1 MPSQSPRR
9 HLKQHLNQHLNQ
21 HLVLMGLRASGKT
34 TLGRA
39 VAHALGA
46 NFIDLD
52 DCTRSLLGAATVR
65 EAFATAGE
73 ARFREAETRALAE
86 VLGQPPQV
94 IALGGGTPTAP
105 GAADLLAAARRSNR
119 AFLVFLDPPLE
130 VLAARLKAET
140 GDRPSLTGLGVV
152 EEIGVVAE
160 TRRPLYAALTDLR
173 VPEALD
179 AASFVSI
186 ITSQVGSDSSSSD

>member
-1 MPSQSPRR
+1 MPSSPLRR
-9 HLKQHLNQHLNQ
+9 

-39 VAHALGA
+39 VADALGA
-46 NFIDLD
+46 HFIDLD
-52 DCTRSLLGAATVR
+52 ERTRTMLGAANVR

-86 VLGQPPQV
+86 VLAQPAQV

-105 GAADLLAAARRSNR
+105 GAAELLSDARSAGR
-119 AFLVFLDPPLE
+119 AFMVFLDPPLE
-130 VLAARLKAET
+130 VLAARLRTEA

-152 EEIGVVAE
+152 EEIGVLAE
-160 TRRPLYAALTDLR
+160 ARRPLYAALTDLR

-186 ITSQVGSDSSSSD
+186 ITSQVGSGSSSSD

>member
-1 MPSQSPRR
+1 MPSEPLRR
-9 HLKQHLNQHLNQ
+9 

-39 VAHALGA
+39 AARALGA
-46 NFIDLD
+46 DFVDLD
-52 DCTRSLLGAATVR
+52 DRTRALLGAANVR
-65 EAFATAGE
+65 EAFASSGE

-86 VLGQPPQV
+86 VLSQPAQV

-105 GAADLLAAARRSNR
+105 GASELLAAARIAGR
-119 AFLVFLDPPLE
+119 AFVVFLDPPLE
-130 VLAARLKAET
+130 VLAARLRAEE

-160 TRRPLYAALTDLR
+160 ARRPLYAALTDLR

-186 ITSQVGSDSSSSD
+186 ITSQVGSGSSSSD

>member
-1 MPSQSPRR
+1 MPSSPLRR
-9 HLKQHLNQHLNQ
+9 

-39 VAHALGA
+39 TAHALGA
-46 NFIDLD
+46 SFIDLD
-52 DCTRSLLGAATVR
+52 DRTKALLGAANVR

-73 ARFREAETRALAE
+73 ACFREAEARALAE
-86 VLGQPPQV
+86 VLAQPAQV

-105 GAADLLAAARRSNR
+105 GAAALLSAARSAGRV
-119 AFLVFLDPPLE
+119 FVVFLDPPLD
-130 VLAARLKAET
+130 VLATRLRTEE

-152 EEIGVVAE
+152 EEIGVVAQA
-160 TRRPLYAALTDLR
+160 RRPLYAALTDLR

-186 ITSQVGSDSSSSD
+186 ITSQVGSGSSSSD